1 MACNGT
7 RLSSFLDYVGIR
19 HMHVASIFYND
30 TGKAGVSDEVISPD
44 KQLNARASQTERE
57 PWALMEVTHLWVRFF

>member
-1 MACNGT
+1 
-7 RLSSFLDYVGIR
+7 
-19 HMHVASIFYND
+19 MHVASIFYND